1 MKRSGAGKEIE
12 LKDASYRISVMWL
25 RKYKFTILVVIVCG
39 IFATIIYSKARIN
52 ASYFVFLP
60 GYRSG
65 ASVEEI
71 DNEELRAF
79 FKIVQKFNDGS
90 QFVVVLHHPEGF
102 FSPQVLSRAV
112 ELQERLSSLP
122 CMKNLLSV
130 INYSFRKP
138 YFDGSTLNEAILEDP
153 EASSFVSKD
162 GKYLLLYCTL
172 SVDCDEDEALKAI
185 EKVLGDFK
193 DLKALSFGQIVIN
206 RHLFREIIRQVF
218 VYPGII
224 FLVILFIFYLQT
236 RSLKASFVS
245 LTIPV
250 LANVIVYGVVSLLGV
265 ELNTLSV
272 MSVSFLIIIGSAYG
286 LHFYNGVVR
295 FGERVRKEMLTP
307 IFFSMF
313 TTSVGFLSF
322 LFVEIAAFR
331 HLGLMVSSGLA
342 LVFVILFS
350 SGYELLRSEKP
361 IKRGTLLLRLR
372 SENLGQIML
381 VFSLVCAALTFLL
394 LPRIE
399 VGMDQAAYFSKSS
412 AIGQALTI
420 LTEKFSYREPVY
432 VMVEKQSLFNVKDS
446 QRISELVEDL
456 RRIDGVSSVQFPT
469 AYPIP
474 SLVLMSRLQPAIHQ
488 FVADGR
494 TIRIVVNLTE
504 EGYRKAAQLKDRL
517 RAVLEKYPE
526 YTFTVASAAFVVE
539 QINTR
544 IVASQVQ
551 SLTISLLLIFG
562 SVLFAFRN
570 LLLSLLIVVPIVLT
584 ALLNFFFMGLFG
596 LRLEIA
602 TSIVASILVGLVVD
616 YSIHL
621 AHDMRRTKDVFR
633 SIENISMPVLANG
646 LGLIGGFSV
655 LMFSKLA
662 LFRNVSL
669 LLMLGIGFGV
679 AFTLFS
685 QPLLIKRFARSDAV
699 SVYKD
704 RQRSK

>member
-1 MKRSGAGKEIE
+1 MK
-12 LKDASYRISVMWL
+12 
-25 RKYKFTILVVIVCG
+25 KYKFTILFLIVCA
-39 IFATIIYSKARIN
+39 IFTVIIFFKARIN

-65 ASVEEI
+65 VSIEQI
-71 DNEELRAF
+71 DNEELKSF
-79 FKIVQKFNDGS
+79 FKIIQKFNDGS
-90 QFVVVLHHPEGF
+90 QFVVVLHHPDGF

-112 ELQERLSSLP
+112 ELQERLSNLSY
-122 CMKNLLSV
+122 MKNVLSV

-138 YFDGSTLNEAILEDP
+138 YFDGSTLDAAILEDP
-153 EASSFVSKD
+153 EASSFISKD

-172 SVDCDEDEALKAI
+172 SVNCDEDKALQEIDKI
-185 EKVLGDFK
+185 LSDFR
-193 DLKALSFGQIVIN
+193 DLKAMPFGQLIIN
-206 RHLFREIIRQVF
+206 KHLFGEIMRQVF
-218 VYPGII
+218 VYPAII

-245 LTIPV
+245 LLIPV
-250 LANVIVYGVVSLLGV
+250 FANVIVYGVVSLLGV
-265 ELNTLSV
+265 ELNTMSV
-272 MSVSFLIIIGSAYG
+272 MCVSFLIIIGSAYG

-295 FGERVRKEMLTP
+295 FKDRVRKEMLTP

-322 LFVEIAAFR
+322 LFVEITAFR
-331 HLGLMVSSGLA
+331 HLGLMVSSGLT

-361 IKRGTLLLRLR
+361 IKRGTLLLRLK
-372 SENLGQIML
+372 SESLGRIML
-381 VFSLVCAALTFLL
+381 VFSIVLVTMTFLFI
-394 LPRIE
+394 PRIE

-412 AIGQALTI
+412 AIGQALAI

-432 VMVEKQSLFNVKDS
+432 VMVEKQSIFTMKDS
-446 QRISELVEDL
+446 QQIAKLVEDL
-456 RRIDGVSSVQFPT
+456 RRIDGVSSVQFPM

-474 SLVLMSRLQPAIHQ
+474 TLVLMSRLQPAIHH

-494 TIRIVVNLTE
+494 TIRIAVNLTE
-504 EGYRKAAQLKDRL
+504 EGYRKAGEMKDRL
-517 RAVLEKYPE
+517 REVLEEYPE
-526 YTFTVASAAFVVE
+526 YTFTVASAAFVVD
-539 QINTR
+539 QINSR

-551 SLTISLLLIFG
+551 SLTMSLLFIFG

-570 LLLSLLIVVPIVLT
+570 VLLSLLIVVPVVLT
-584 ALLNFFFMGLFG
+584 ALSNFFFMGLLG
-596 LRLEIA
+596 LKLDVA

-621 AHDMRRTKDVFR
+621 AHDMRRTKDVFL

-646 LGLIGGFSV
+646 LGLIGGFLV
-655 LMFSKLA
+655 LVFSRLA
-662 LFRNVSL
+662 LFRDVSL
-669 LLMLGIGFGV
+669 LLILGIGFGV

-685 QPLLIKRFARSDAV
+685 QPILIKSFAKNDVKQETTRKLS
-699 SVYKD
+699 
-704 RQRSK
+704 

>member
-1 MKRSGAGKEIE
+1 
-12 LKDASYRISVMWL
+12 MWL
-25 RKYKFTILVVIVCG
+25 KKYKFTILILIVCA
-39 IFATIIYSKARIN
+39 IFTVIIYFKARIN

-65 ASVEEI
+65 VSIEQI
-71 DNEELRAF
+71 DNEELKSF
-79 FKIVQKFNDGS
+79 FKIIQKFNDGS

-102 FSPQVLSRAV
+102 LSPQVLSRAV
-112 ELQERLSSLP
+112 ELQERLSNLSY
-122 CMKNLLSV
+122 MKNVLSV
-130 INYSFRKP
+130 VNYSFRKP
-138 YFDGSTLNEAILEDP
+138 YFDGSTLDASILEDP
-153 EASSFVSKD
+153 EANSFVSKD
-162 GKYLLLYCTL
+162 GKYMLLYCTL
-172 SVDCDEDEALKAI
+172 SVNCDEDKALQEI
-185 EKVLGDFK
+185 EKILSDFR
-193 DLKALSFGQIVIN
+193 DLKAMPFGQLIIN
-206 RHLFREIIRQVF
+206 KHLFREILRQVF
-218 VYPGII
+218 VYPAII

-236 RSLKASFVS
+236 RSLKASLVS
-245 LTIPV
+245 LVIPI

-265 ELNTLSV
+265 ELNTMSV
-272 MSVSFLIIIGSAYG
+272 MCVSFLIIIGSAYG

-295 FGERVRKEMLTP
+295 FKERVRKEMFTP

-313 TTSVGFLSF
+313 TTCVGFLSF
-322 LFVEIAAFR
+322 LFVEITAFR
-331 HLGLMVSSGLA
+331 HLGLMVCSGLA

-361 IKRGTLLLRLR
+361 IKRGTLLLRLK
-372 SENLGQIML
+372 SESLGRIML
-381 VFSLVCAALTFLL
+381 VFSFLLVALTFLL

-399 VGMDQAAYFSKSS
+399 VGMDQAAYFSKNSVV
-412 AIGQALTI
+412 GQALAI

-432 VMVEKQSLFNVKDS
+432 VMVEKQSIFTVKDS
-446 QRISELVEDL
+446 QQIAKLIEDL

-474 SLVLMSRLQPAIHQ
+474 TLVLMSRLQPAIHH

-504 EGYRKAAQLKDRL
+504 EGYRKAGEMKDRL
-517 RAVLEKYPE
+517 REVLEEYPD
-526 YTFTVASAAFVVE
+526 YTFTVASAAFVVD
-539 QINTR
+539 QINSR

-551 SLTISLLLIFG
+551 SLTVSLLLIFG

-570 LLLSLLIVVPIVLT
+570 VLLSLLIVVPVVLT
-584 ALLNFFFMGLFG
+584 ALSNFFFMGLFG
-596 LRLEIA
+596 LKLDVA

-621 AHDMRRTKDVFR
+621 AHDMRRTKDVFV

-646 LGLIGGFSV
+646 LGLIGGFLV
-655 LMFSKLA
+655 LNFSRLA

-669 LLMLGIGFGV
+669 LLILGIGFGV

-685 QPLLIKRFARSDAV
+685 QPILIKNFAEVRV
-699 SVYKD
+699 KEE
-704 RQRSK
+704 KM